1 MTRIIGFKY
10 NESDLIKYVEVI
22 DDFRLS
28 DWIVVKDNK
37 GSRMA
42 KVCHVA
48 KDLDGKHV
56 SVEDSYHVRKPND
69 RDLKAFA
76 NNSHYAQDSRARVKE
91 LFELNQLEMK
101 LIDIVFSL
109 ERSYV
114 LITFSAEERVDFR
127 QLLKD
132 LASLFKTRIEL
143 RQINSREEAKI
154 YGGLGPCGRPLC
166 CSSFLGEFPTV
177 SIKMLKNQ
185 GLSLNNG
192 KTTGN
197 CGRLLCCLQY
207 EDDFYQEC
215 KQKFPDYGT
224 KVKTTEGPATV
235 VGIDLFAETLQLKFE
250 DKQTLM
256 TYALEEVTVGK

>member
-1 MTRIIGFKY
+1 MIRIIGFKY
-10 NESDLIKYVEVI
+10 NESDLIKYAQTTE
-22 DDFRLS
+22 DFRLS
-28 DWIVVKDNK
+28 DWVVVKDAK

-42 KVCHVA
+42 KVYFLA
-48 KDLDGKHV
+48 KDLNGKQV
-56 SVEDSYHVRKPND
+56 SVDSSYHLRKPND
-69 RDLKAFA
+69 RDLKAFT
-76 NNSHYAQDSRARVKE
+76 NNADYAQESRERVKE
-91 LFELNQLEMK
+91 LFVLNQLEMK

-143 RQINSREEAKI
+143 RQINSREEAKL

-207 EDDFYQEC
+207 EDAFYQEC
-215 KQKFPDYGT
+215 KQKFPDYGAKVET
-224 KVKTTEGPATV
+224 KEGTATV